1 MSRSPLPNEPPLLD
15 PERALRLAE
24 DARAF
29 LKSPGDWSSAE
40 GSLLAWLVAQDA
52 ALLALEVAIDTKD
65 PALLAAT
72 LELAEDAA
80 RGDDVAF
87 QVHELAFSE
96 AAEEILPHVSG
107 PITNRVRECARS
119 AARTLRRATGIA
131 LAPRALRS
139 MRGEGD
145 DGDDDALKIVL
156 ALTRDDTP
164 WVRTAT
170 REALGGVAPPAW
182 AAFFDRDPLASRSAA
197 EAARL
202 RGPLDRA
209 AALFDELDPRDVSAL
224 ADAMAELPD
233 DLAVPMLDAFMRA
246 RSVVSAKGAEPL
258 LERWARLDTDG
269 SRLLAWLRGK
279 NADDALSR
287 EGERIGEALAKRP
300 SAEVVPI
307 ALEVA
312 RLMAGL
318 DAREDIMRLST
329 VQGVLKKA
337 WPDVDPTPLLE
348 VVLGAPL
355 ARAAEP
361 DPDPPVGMVDVKR
374 SMLIQVALAPRP
386 ALSALAE
393 AMVGAHLAGF
403 PGRWARVK
411 ASVRNRLLEI
421 PHPRLRAHAEEV
433 LRSGDG
439 REAAWALHYLLKGGH
454 DPARDPEPDAILRA
468 AALDPRLRAAM
479 IVHQPPGALE
489 ALREHLAREHL
500 TPHEAIAV
508 GHSIVAIR
516 NDRPSPEEWAA
527 LRRARLAAEEVLD
540 RAIALLVVPAS
551 LGDWAAEDHAY
562 LERTIEEHGRH
573 ERVATLAAL
582 TMSMRA
588 DASWIPLLERLL
600 TRAPKDAIEDVSD
613 ALAICR
619 GEKVS
624 PWTRG

>member
-107 PITNRVRECARS
+107 PITNLVRECARS
-119 AARTLRRATGIA
+119 KARTLRRATGIA

-139 MRGEGD
+139 KRGEGD
-145 DGDDDALKIVL
+145 DGDDEALKIVL
-156 ALTRDDTP
+156 ALTKDDAP
-164 WVRTAT
+164 WVRTST

-209 AALFDELDPRDVSAL
+209 AALFDELDTRDVSAL
-224 ADAMAELPD
+224 AGAMAELPD
-233 DLAVPMLDAFMRA
+233 ELALPMLDAFMRA
-246 RSVVSAKGAEPL
+246 RNVVSAKGAEPL

-269 SRLLAWLRGK
+269 SRLLAWLEDKKRR
-279 NADDALSR
+279 DSSPRD
-287 EGERIGEALAKRP
+287 GERIGRALAKRP
-300 SAEVVPI
+300 PAERVPI
-307 ALEVA
+307 ALRVA
-312 RLMAGL
+312 ALIAPL
-318 DAREDIMRLST
+318 DAPKDIIKLSIAE
-329 VQGVLKKA
+329 GVLKEA

-348 VVLGAPL
+348 IALGAPL
-355 ARAAEP
+355 AQAGEP
-361 DPDPPVGMVDVKR
+361 DPDPTVGRIDIKR
-374 SMLIQVALAPRP
+374 SMLIRTALAPRG
-386 ALSALAE
+386 ALAALTEPMIE
-393 AMVGAHLAGF
+393 ALLAGF
-403 PGRWARVK
+403 PGRWGRAAAVIRG
-411 ASVRNRLLEI
+411 RLLTI
-421 PHPRLRAHAEEV
+421 AHPRLRAHAEE
-433 LRSGDG
+433 LMRSGQGTDAG
-439 REAAWALHYLLKGGH
+439 WALHYLMTGGH
-454 DPARDPEPDAILRA
+454 DPIRDPEPAAILRA

-479 IVHQPPGALE
+479 LEHGPPGTRE
-489 ALREHLAREHL
+489 VLREHLAAGRL
-500 TPHEAIAV
+500 APHEAITV
-508 GHSIVAIR
+508 GHSIKVVSKE
-516 NDRPSPEEWAA
+516 DLRPDEWTA
-527 LRRARLAAEEVLD
+527 LRRARNETEDVID
-540 RAIALLVVPAS
+540 RGVALLVVPDS
-551 LGDWAAEDHAY
+551 IRDWTAEDHAY

-573 ERVATLAAL
+573 ERVASLAAL
-582 TMSMRA
+582 TMEMRA
-588 DASWIPLLERLL
+588 DASWIPLLERVLA
-600 TRAPKDAIEDVSD
+600 RAPEDAIENVKD

-619 GEKVS
+619 GEKVN

>member
-87 QVHELAFSE
+87 QVPELAFAE

-107 PITNRVRECARS
+107 PITNLVRECARS

-145 DGDDDALKIVL
+145 DGDDEALKIVL
-156 ALTRDDTP
+156 ALTKDDAP
-164 WVRTAT
+164 WVRTST

-209 AALFDELDPRDVSAL
+209 AAIFDELDNRDVSAL

-233 DLAVPMLDAFMRA
+233 ELALPMLDAFMRT
-246 RSVVSAKGAEPL
+246 RNVVSAKGAEPL

-279 NADDALSR
+279 NADDADSR
-287 EGERIGEALAKRP
+287 DGERIGKALAKRP
-300 SAEVVPI
+300 PAEIVPI
-307 ALEVA
+307 GLEVA

-318 DAREDIMRLST
+318 EAREEIIRLST
-329 VQGVLKKA
+329 AQGVLKEA

-361 DPDPPVGMVDVKR
+361 DPEPPVGRVDVKR

-403 PGRWARVK
+403 PGRWARVA
-411 ASVRNRLLEI
+411 ASIRNRLLTI
-421 PHPRLRAHAEEV
+421 AHPRLRAHAEEV

-454 DPARDPEPDAILRA
+454 DPACDPEPDAILRA

-479 IVHQPPGALE
+479 VVYQPPGARE
-489 ALREHLAREHL
+489 VLREHLAAGRL
-500 TPHEAIAV
+500 TPHEAITL
-508 GHSIVAIR
+508 GHSIKVVSEE
-516 NDRPSPEEWAA
+516 DLRPDEWTA
-527 LRRARLAAEEVLD
+527 LRRARNEAEDVID
-540 RAIALLVVPAS
+540 RGVALLVVPDS
-551 LGDWAAEDHAY
+551 IRDWTAEDHAY

-573 ERVATLAAL
+573 ERVASLAAR
-582 TMSMRA
+582 TMEMRA
-588 DASWIPLLERLL
+588 DASWIPLLERVLA
-600 TRAPKDAIEDVSD
+600 RAPEDAIENVKD